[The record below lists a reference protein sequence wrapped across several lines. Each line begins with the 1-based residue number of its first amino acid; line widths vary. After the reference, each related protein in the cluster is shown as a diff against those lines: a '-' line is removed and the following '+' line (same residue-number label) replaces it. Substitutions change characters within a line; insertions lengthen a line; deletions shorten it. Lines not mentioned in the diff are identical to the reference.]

1 MPMSRMRRAIIG
13 VGNLYRQDD
22 SAGILAARRL
32 IAKNQLSAEIV
43 ESSGEGADLLELMRD
58 RDEVLII
65 DAVSSGQTPG
75 FIHRF
80 DIRSQSIPRDTLPG
94 SSHAFGVAEALEMA
108 RTLGTLPASCTVYG
122 IEGKSFNFGTAL
134 SPGVTG
140 AIDQVVDELSCE
152 FAQ

>member
-1 MPMSRMRRAIIG
+1 MSRMRRAIIG

-22 SAGILAARRL
+22 SAGILAAQRL
-32 IAKNQLSAEIV
+32 LAHDQLSVEIV

-58 RDEVLII
+58 RDEVFII
-65 DAVSSGQTPG
+65 DAVSSGQSAG

-80 DIRSQSIPRDTLPG
+80 DIRSQSIPRDTLTG

-108 RTLGTLPASCTVYG
+108 RALGSLPSSCKVYG
-122 IEGKSFNFGTAL
+122 IAGKSFDFGTEL
-134 SPGVTG
+134 SPGVAG
-140 AIDQVVDELSCE
+140 AIDQVVDELSCQ

>member
-1 MPMSRMRRAIIG
+1 MARVRRAIIG

-22 SAGILAARRL
+22 SAGIIAARRL
-32 IAKNQLSAEIV
+32 TANDQLSAEIV

-75 FIHRF
+75 FVHRF
-80 DIRSQSIPRDTLPG
+80 DIRSQSIPSDTLPG

-108 RTLGTLPASCTVYG
+108 RALGTLPSTCRVYG
-122 IEGKSFNFGTAL
+122 IEGKSFKFGTEL
-134 SPGVTG
+134 SPGVAG
-140 AIDQVVDELSCE
+140 AIDQVVDELTCQ
-152 FAQ
+152 FAR